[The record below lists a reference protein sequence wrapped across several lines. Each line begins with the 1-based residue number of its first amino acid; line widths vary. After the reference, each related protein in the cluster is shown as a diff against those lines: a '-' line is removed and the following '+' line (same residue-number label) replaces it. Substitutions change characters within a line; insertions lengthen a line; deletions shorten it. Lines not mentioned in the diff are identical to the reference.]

1 MARERIKGALDGE
14 RERRKGALDGERE
27 GKGGFR
33 WRESEKKGLLM
44 YLADVADE
52 EVGIAREHRLRVA
65 PNLPGR
71 IKGLSQAF
79 SVAGLNSA
87 GYES

>member
-1 MARERIKGALDGE
+1 MAKDRARGAFDGE
-14 RERRKGALDGERE
+14 RVK
-27 GKGGFR
+27 
-33 WRESEKKGLLM
+33 KKGLLM
-44 YLADVADE
+44 YLADVADQ

-65 PNLPGR
+65 RDLPGR

-87 GYES
+87 DYES